1 MRSGAFPVVV
11 TAPHRVQWSMS
22 TLRLPASLRRR
33 VVRAVL
39 ARHVGRDVSAL
50 RGLPAHA
57 VFPLRRDG
65 LDPVPEL
72 AAARDRAPV
81 TRLTTLLGT
90 TIWLVSGYDE
100 ARAVL
105 ADATRFSN
113 DMRPVLGTRARS
125 DAESI
130 GGLGMTDDPD
140 HGRLRGLLT
149 PEFTKHRLARLQT
162 DIDLIVA
169 EALDALTDLG
179 EDGRAVDLVPHFGFA
194 IPFRV
199 ICELLGL
206 AVSERAEFH
215 RIGAARFDLTQGGI
229 GVFDAATESRTFLI
243 DAVARQR
250 HEPGNGLIGAVLASH
265 GDEFTDV
272 ELGGLM
278 DGVFLGGYETS
289 ASMLS
294 MGVLVL
300 AQHPALYSRLRTGSP
315 SEVDAIIEELLRY
328 LCPVQ
333 VAFPRFA
340 RTDLDLFG
348 ERVGRGDVVVV
359 SLTGANRDPRARA
372 DAELFNPTG
381 KRSHHLAF
389 GHGLHRC
396 VGAELARMELRTAL
410 VGLATRFPKLTI
422 PAPDDVSFREL
433 SVVHSIDALPA
444 HLS

>member
-1 MRSGAFPVVV
+1 
-11 TAPHRVQWSMS
+11 MS
-22 TLRLPASLRRR
+22 TLWLPQRLRRR
-33 VVRAVL
+33 LVRSVIS
-39 ARHVGRDVSAL
+39 RSVGTDVSAL
-50 RGLPAHA
+50 RGLP
-57 VFPLRRDG
+57 VSSTFPLRRAG

-72 AAARDRAPV
+72 AAARESDPV
-81 TRLTTLLGT
+81 IRLTTLLGT

-105 ADATRFSN
+105 ADATHFSN
-113 DMRPVLGTRARS
+113 DMRPVLGNRVRS

-140 HGRLRGLLT
+140 HARLRGLLT
-149 PEFTKHRLARLQT
+149 PEFTKHRLARLQG

-169 EALDALTDLG
+169 DALDSVAELG
-179 EDGRAVDLVPHFGFA
+179 EHGPVDLVPHFGFA

-199 ICELLGL
+199 ICTLLGL
-206 AVSERAEFH
+206 AVSERADFH
-215 RIGAARFDLTQGGI
+215 RMGAARFDLTHGGI

-243 DAVARQR
+243 DAVTRQR
-250 HEPGNGLIGAVLASH
+250 REPGTGLIGAVLASH
-265 GDEFTDV
+265 GDEFSDL

-294 MGVLVL
+294 MGVL
-300 AQHPALYSRLRTGSP
+300 ALSRRPDAYHRLRTGSP
-315 SEVDAIIEELLRY
+315 AEVDTIIEELLRY

-340 RTDLDLFG
+340 REDLDLFG
-348 ERVGRGDVVVV
+348 QQVGRGDVVVV
-359 SLTGANRDPRARA
+359 SLTGANRDPRTRA
-372 DAELFNPTG
+372 DPELFDPSGT
-381 KRSHHLAF
+381 SSQHLAF

-410 VGLATRFPKLTI
+410 VGLATRFPRLSV
-422 PAPDDVSFREL
+422 PAPEDLSFRQL

-444 HLS
+444 RLT

>member
-1 MRSGAFPVVV
+1 
-11 TAPHRVQWSMS
+11 MS
-22 TLRLPASLRRR
+22 TLWLPDSLRRR

-39 ARHVGRDVSAL
+39 ARRVGRDVSAL
-50 RGLPAHA
+50 SALPKSAD
-57 VFPLRRDG
+57 FPLRRSG

-72 AAARDRAPV
+72 AAARERGPV
-81 TRLTTLLGT
+81 SRLTTLLGT

-113 DMRPVLGTRARS
+113 DMRPVLGTRTRS

-140 HGRLRGLLT
+140 HARLRGLLT
-149 PEFTKHRLARLQT
+149 PEFTRHRLARLQS
-162 DIDLIVA
+162 DIDRIVTD
-169 EALDALTDLG
+169 ALDALPDLAV
-179 EDGRAVDLVPHFGFA
+179 DGPVDLVPHFAFA

-206 AVSERAEFH
+206 SVTERADFH
-215 RIGAARFDLTQGGI
+215 RLGAARFDLTHGGT

-250 HEPGNGLIGAVLASH
+250 LEPGDGLIGAVLASH
-265 GDEFTDV
+265 GDEFSDV

-294 MGVLVL
+294 MGVHVL
-300 AQHPALYSRLRTGSP
+300 ARHPEAYSRLRTGSP
-315 SEVDAIIEELLRY
+315 AEVDAIIEELLRY

-333 VAFPRFA
+333 MAFPRFA
-340 RTDLDLFG
+340 RQDLDLFG
-348 ERVGRGDVVVV
+348 KRVGQGDVVVV
-359 SLTGANRDPRARA
+359 SLTGANRDPRHTP
-372 DAELFNPTG
+372 DPDLFDPSAES
-381 KRSHHLAF
+381 SHHLAF

-410 VGLATRFPKLTI
+410 VGLARRFPDLTV
-422 PAPDDVSFREL
+422 PAPDEVSFREL
-433 SVVHSIDALPA
+433 SVVHSIDALPVELA
-444 HLS
+444 

>member
-1 MRSGAFPVVV
+1 
-11 TAPHRVQWSMS
+11 MS
-22 TLRLPASLRRR
+22 TLWLPRSLRRR
-33 VVRAVL
+33 VVSAVI
-39 ARHVGRDVSAL
+39 ARRVGTDVSAI
-50 RGLPAHA
+50 RGLPESA

-72 AAARDRAPV
+72 AAARERGPV

-105 ADATRFSN
+105 ADTTRFSN

-130 GGLGMTDDPD
+130 GGLGMTDDPE

-149 PEFTKHRLARLQT
+149 PEFTKHRLARLQS
-162 DIDLIVA
+162 DIDTIVA
-169 EALDALTDLG
+169 DALDALTDLAA
-179 EDGRAVDLVPHFGFA
+179 EDGVVDLVPHFGFA

-206 AVSERAEFH
+206 GVSERSDFH
-215 RIGAARFDLTQGGI
+215 QMGAARFDLTHGGI
-229 GVFDAATESRTFLI
+229 GVFQAATESRTFLI
-243 DAVARQR
+243 DAVTRQR
-250 HEPGNGLIGAVLASH
+250 REPGNGLIGAVLSSH
-265 GDEFTDV
+265 GDEFSDV

-300 AQHPALYSRLRTGSP
+300 GRHPAAYSRLRTGSP
-315 SEVDAIIEELLRY
+315 AEVEAIIEELLRY

-340 RTDLDLFG
+340 REDLDLFG
-348 ERVGRGDVVVV
+348 EHVGRGDVVVV
-359 SLTGANRDPRARA
+359 SLTGANRDPHTRT
-372 DAELFNPTG
+372 DPELFDPSSES
-381 KRSHHLAF
+381 SHHLAF

-410 VGLATRFPKLTI
+410 VGLANRFPKLTV
-422 PAPDDVSFREL
+422 PAPDEVSFRQM

-444 HLS
+444 HLT

>member
-1 MRSGAFPVVV
+1 
-11 TAPHRVQWSMS
+11 MS
-22 TLRLPASLRRR
+22 TSWLPDSLRRR

-50 RGLPAHA
+50 RGLPASA

-72 AAARDRAPV
+72 AAARDRGPV

-113 DMRPVLGTRARS
+113 DMRPVLGTRTRS

-149 PEFTKHRLARLQT
+149 PEFTKHRLARLQR
-162 DIDLIVA
+162 DIDTIVA
-169 EALDALTDLG
+169 DTLDELAG
-179 EDGRAVDLVPHFGFA
+179 HAEGGRVDLVPHFGFA

-206 AVSERAEFH
+206 GVSERADFH
-215 RIGAARFDLTQGGI
+215 QMGAARFDLTQGGM
-229 GVFDAATESRTFLI
+229 GVFDAATESRAFLI
-243 DAVARQR
+243 DAVTRQR
-250 HEPGNGLIGAVLASH
+250 REPGGGLIGAVLTSH

-294 MGVLVL
+294 MGVFVL
-300 AQHPALYSRLRTGSP
+300 AQHQDAYSRLRTGSP
-315 SEVDAIIEELLRY
+315 AEVDAIIEELLRY

-348 ERVGRGDVVVV
+348 QRVGRGDVVVV
-359 SLTGANRDPRARA
+359 SLTGANRDPHWRP
-372 DAELFNPTG
+372 DPEVFNPSG
-381 KRSHHLAF
+381 ESSRHLAF

-396 VGAELARMELRTAL
+396 VGAELARMELRSAL
-410 VGLATRFPKLTI
+410 VGIATRFPHLTV
-422 PAPDDVSFREL
+422 PDPDEVTFRQL
-433 SVVHSIDALPA
+433 SVVYSIDALPA
-444 HLS
+444 RLT

>member
-1 MRSGAFPVVV
+1 
-11 TAPHRVQWSMS
+11 MS
-22 TLRLPASLRRR
+22 TSWLPDSLRRR
-33 VVRAVL
+33 VMRAVL

-50 RGLPAHA
+50 RGLPASS
-57 VFPLRRDG
+57 VYPLQRDG

-72 AAARDRAPV
+72 AAARERGPV

-113 DMRPVLGTRARS
+113 DMRPVLGTRTRS

-140 HGRLRGLLT
+140 HARLRGLLT
-149 PEFTKHRLARLQT
+149 PEFTKHRLTRLQG
-162 DIDLIVA
+162 DIDTIVSDV
-169 EALDALTDLG
+169 LDALPDHAD
-179 EDGRAVDLVPHFGFA
+179 DGTVDLVPHFGFA
-194 IPFRV
+194 VPFRV

-206 AVSERAEFH
+206 AVSERSDFH
-215 RIGAARFDLTQGGI
+215 QMGAARFDLTQGGM
-229 GVFDAATESRTFLI
+229 GVFQAATESRTFLI
-243 DAVARQR
+243 DAVTRQR
-250 HEPGNGLIGAVLASH
+250 REPGDGLIGAVLSSH
-265 GDEFTDV
+265 GDEFSDV

-300 AQHPALYSRLRTGSP
+300 GQHPDAYSRLRTGSP
-315 SEVDAIIEELLRY
+315 AEVDAIVEELLRY

-340 RTDLDLFG
+340 REDLDLFG
-348 ERVGRGDVVVV
+348 QHVGRGDVVVV
-359 SLTGANRDPRARA
+359 SLTGANRDPHTWT
-372 DAELFNPTG
+372 NPEVFDPSSAS
-381 KRSHHLAF
+381 SHHLAF

-410 VGLATRFPKLTI
+410 VGLATRYPRLTV
-422 PAPDDVSFREL
+422 PAPDDVSFRQM
-433 SVVHSIDALPA
+433 SVVHSIDALPVR
-444 HLS
+444 LT

>member
-1 MRSGAFPVVV
+1 VIS
-11 TAPHRVQWSMS
+11 
-22 TLRLPASLRRR
+22 RR
-33 VVRAVL
+33 
-39 ARHVGRDVSAL
+39 VGRDVSAL
-50 RGLPAHA
+50 RGLPVSAT
-57 VFPLRRDG
+57 FPLRRDG

-72 AAARDRAPV
+72 AAARESAPV

-105 ADATRFSN
+105 ADATHFSN
-113 DMRPVLGTRARS
+113 DMRPVLGTRTRS

-140 HGRLRGLLT
+140 HGRLRALLT
-149 PEFTKHRLARLQT
+149 PEFTRHRLARLQA
-162 DIDLIVA
+162 DIDKIVA
-169 EALDALTDLG
+169 DALDRLADLAEAG
-179 EDGRAVDLVPHFGFA
+179 PVDLVPHFGFA

-206 AVSERAEFH
+206 PVSERADFH
-215 RIGAARFDLTQGGI
+215 QMGAARFDLARGGI
-229 GVFDAATESRTFLI
+229 GVFDAATDSRTFLI
-243 DAVARQR
+243 DAVTRQR
-250 HEPGNGLIGAVLASH
+250 RDPGNGLIGAVLTSH
-265 GDEFTDV
+265 GDEFGDV

-294 MGVLVL
+294 MGVFVL
-300 AQHPALYSRLRTGSP
+300 GQHPAAYSRLRTGSRT
-315 SEVDAIIEELLRY
+315 EVDAITEELLRY

-340 RTDLDLFG
+340 REDLDLFG
-348 ERVGRGDVVVV
+348 QRVGRGDVVVV
-359 SLTGANRDPRARA
+359 SLTGANRDPRTRA
-372 DAELFNPTG
+372 DPDLFAPSAG
-381 KRSHHLAF
+381 SLHHLAL

-410 VGLATRFPKLTI
+410 VGIATRFPRLTV

-444 HLS
+444 NLT

>member
-1 MRSGAFPVVV
+1 
-11 TAPHRVQWSMS
+11 MS
-22 TLRLPASLRRR
+22 TSWLPDSLRRR

-50 RGLPAHA
+50 RGLPASS
-57 VFPLRRDG
+57 VYPLRRVG

-72 AAARDRAPV
+72 AAARERAPV

-90 TIWLVSGYDE
+90 TVWLVTGYAE

-149 PEFTKHRLARLQT
+149 PEFTRHRLARLQG
-162 DIDLIVA
+162 DIDTIVA
-169 EALDALTDLG
+169 DTLDTLADHAD
-179 EDGRAVDLVPHFGFA
+179 DGRVDLVPHFGFA

-199 ICELLGL
+199 ICSLLGL
-206 AVSERAEFH
+206 SVSERADFH
-215 RIGAARFDLTQGGI
+215 QMGAARFDLTQGGI
-229 GVFDAATESRTFLI
+229 GVFDAATESRAFLI
-243 DAVARQR
+243 DAVTRQR
-250 HEPGNGLIGAVLASH
+250 RQPGDGLIGAVLTSH
-265 GDEFTDV
+265 GDAFSDV

-294 MGVLVL
+294 MGVYLL
-300 AQHPALYSRLRTGSP
+300 AQHRDAYARLRTGSP
-315 SEVDAIIEELLRY
+315 TEVDAIIEELLRY

-348 ERVGRGDVVVV
+348 QRVGRGDVVVV
-359 SLTGANRDPRARA
+359 SLTGANRDPRWRS
-372 DAELFNPTG
+372 DPELFDPSG
-381 KRSHHLAF
+381 EAAHHLAF

-396 VGAELARMELRTAL
+396 VGAELARMELRSAL
-410 VGLATRFPKLTI
+410 VGIATRFPDLTV
-422 PAPDDVSFREL
+422 PAPDEVSFRQL
-433 SVVHSIDALPA
+433 SVVYSIDALPA
-444 HLS
+444 RLV